1 MRGQKGGRIIHQEKK
16 AAISQWKVTDRQ
28 LNKNFIVFMNKE
40 LEDKIIDY
48 LKKIEKNEIS
58 PKISSKKKNLL
69 LVSKKEYERLE
80 QEQKD
85 YQELG
90 KEMNKEEQNFLLA
103 ELKNLEEQKIS
114 LIKKIKEQIIEEEG
128 TKQNIVVEI
137 RPGTGGTEA
146 GLFARDLYRMYAKF
160 AEKKG

>member
-1 MRGQKGGRIIHQEKK
+1 
-16 AAISQWKVTDRQ
+16 
-28 LNKNFIVFMNKE
+28 
-40 LEDKIIDY
+40 
-48 LKKIEKNEIS
+48 LKKLEKNEIS
-58 PKISSKKKNLL
+58 PKISSKKRNLL
-69 LVSKKEYERLE
+69 LAGKKEYERLE
-80 QEQKD
+80 REQKD

-90 KEMNKEEQNFLLA
+90 KEMNKEEQSFLLV
-103 ELKNLEEQKIS
+103 ELKNFEEQKIS

>member
-1 MRGQKGGRIIHQEKK
+1 VGVI
-16 AAISQWKVTDRQ
+16 DRQ
-28 LNKNFIVFMNKE
+28 LNKNFIVFMKNKE

-58 PKISSKKKNLL
+58 PKISSKKRNLL
-69 LVSKKEYERLE
+69 LASKKEYERLE
-80 QEQKD
+80 QEQND

-90 KEMNKEEQNFLLA
+90 EEISKEEQIFLLA
-103 ELKNLEEQKIS
+103 ELKNFEEQKVS
-114 LIKKIKEQIIEEEG
+114 LTKKIKEQIIEEEG